1 MPQADARRKHRL
13 SPSLDHLYKSTQDE
27 KGSEVTALMSSA
39 KRPRKQDTEL
49 KQTANS
55 TRHSRLEVS
64 LRANLQKRKEQA
76 RQRQEMTRRA
86 LPKS

>member
-1 MPQADARRKHRL
+1 
-13 SPSLDHLYKSTQDE
+13 
-27 KGSEVTALMSSA
+27 MSSA
-39 KRPRKQDTEL
+39 KQPRKQDTEP

-76 RQRQEMTRRA
+76 RQRQEMARRA
-86 LPKS
+86 LPKR